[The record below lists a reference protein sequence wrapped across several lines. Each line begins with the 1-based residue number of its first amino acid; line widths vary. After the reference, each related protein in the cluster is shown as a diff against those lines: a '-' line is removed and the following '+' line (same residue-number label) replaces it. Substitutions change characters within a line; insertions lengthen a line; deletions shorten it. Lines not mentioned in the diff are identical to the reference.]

1 MSTNHPFVNGPGD
14 NPFEQFFMAA
24 YEKQAQAAKDE
35 YDREDSKATADM
47 LAKVR
52 EYLVNEEGYSKE
64 IAAQAAFLSAQG
76 HYMAFH
82 WQLGTEMLV
91 TRLARLLAEGR

>member
-1 MSTNHPFVNGPGD
+1 MNGNPFVNSPGD

-52 EYLVNEEGYSKE
+52 EYLVNEEGYSKDV
-64 IAAQAAFLSAQG
+64 AAQAAFLSAQG

-82 WQLGTEMLV
+82 WERGIQQLALLV
-91 TRLARLLAEGR
+91 AQALAGGR